1 MRLAYKLSKEAY
13 REVKFIDMK
22 ILKNSLLIVMIGMV
36 GFSCQPTPKDIVID
50 PIVENPSDVHIA
62 MGNPSNARTDVNMP
76 TNYLIPKEEFVL
88 SYNRD
93 RGQANWV
100 SWHLDNTWQGNAE
113 RQDDFRPDVDVPQEW
128 YRVTQN
134 DYRGSGF
141 DRGHLC
147 PSADRT
153 RSSLVNS
160 ATFVMTNMIPQA
172 PNNNR
177 DTWRLFEVYCRDLVE
192 AGNELYIIAGGYGQG
207 GSGSNGGTTNT
218 LANGN
223 VVVPSNTW
231 KVVLV
236 LPNGFDDLVRINNDT
251 RVIAVDMPNT
261 QSIASDWGQ
270 YRVSVDA
277 LEQATGLDF
286 FSNIALDIQMTIEA
300 RVDNGPT
307 Q

>member
-1 MRLAYKLSKEAY
+1 
-13 REVKFIDMK
+13 MK
-22 ILKNSLLIVMIGMV
+22 ILKNHLFVILTALLIL
-36 GFSCQPTPKDIVID
+36 SACQPTPKDITID
-50 PIVENPSDVHIA
+50 PLPQNPSEVHIA
-62 MGNPSNARTDVNMP
+62 LGNPSNAQADINMP
-76 TNYLIPKEEFVL
+76 TNYLIPKDEFVL
-88 SYNRD
+88 AYNRD

-100 SWHLDNTWQGNAE
+100 SWHLDNTWRGSAE
-113 RQDDFRPDVDVPQEW
+113 RQDDFRPDIEVPQEW

-134 DYRGSGF
+134 DYRSSGF
-141 DRGHLC
+141 DQGHLC

-153 RSSLVNS
+153 RSTLVNS

-172 PNNNR
+172 PSNNR
-177 DTWRLFEVYCRDLVE
+177 ETWRQLEEYCRDLVE

-207 GSGSNGGTTNT
+207 GTGSNGGVTNDI
-218 LANGN
+218 ANGN

-231 KVVLV
+231 KVILV
-236 LPNGFDDLVRINNDT
+236 LPNGNDDLVRINNNT

-261 QSIASDWGQ
+261 QSIANDWGQ

-286 FSNIALDIQMTIEA
+286 FSLLSADIQEAIEA
-300 RVDNGPT
+300 KVDNGPT